1 MKEVEFLRPEF
12 VIDSCREHRAN
23 FELVV
28 LILFGVCVGCSG
40 SGHPSTPAT
49 DRGTTAPAAGNAAP
63 PSAADGPS
71 AGGMAGPSASASNT
85 PNAGAGPAAG
95 GAGASSVAAAGA
107 SAVTTPP
114 PPGDAPIRL
123 DAAALL
129 RGSCASSTVRTELL
143 PANVLFVIDR
153 SGSMLC
159 NPPPT
164 TDSLEC
170 EASPARAR
178 MQMPSK
184 WEITSDALVKALP
197 ALPPNTSVGISY
209 FSDDD
214 ECGVHSS
221 PDVPLLPNTAMQ
233 QAAIAQSLGGVK
245 PAGGTPLVGATI
257 LAYKHVH
264 NSALAGI
271 IHGNKFVV
279 VITDGAQSEMCSN
292 PPECADAA
300 SCTALLVDQE
310 VPRAAAAGVGIRT
323 FAIGVPGSER
333 SRVALSGIAKN
344 GGTAIDG
351 CDVQQGNCHFD
362 MTMVPDLGPSL
373 ARALTQIAGQTVSCE
388 LDVPQPMMG
397 QVDVGL
403 LNVVYSPSSG
413 EEPQVVFQDT
423 RAPCDAGADGWQL
436 TAGNARI
443 RLCGK
448 SCETVRSDPG
458 ARVDVVIGCPVQGPQ

>member
-1 MKEVEFLRPEF
+1 MMAPDLAK
-12 VIDSCREHRAN
+12 
-23 FELVV
+23 
-28 LILFGVCVGCSG
+28 
-40 SGHPSTPAT
+40 STPAAGQAAAAGGHASAPVAGQASMSSASAPT
-49 DRGTTAPAAGNAAP
+49 AGMAPAAG
-63 PSAADGPS
+63 S
-71 AGGMAGPSASASNT
+71 
-85 PNAGAGPAAG
+85 
-95 GAGASSVAAAGA
+95 AGASGASGMAASTAAAGSNA
-107 SAVTTPP
+107 TTSAPA
-114 PPGDAPIRL
+114 PGDAPIRL

-129 RGSCASSTVRTELL
+129 RGSCASSTVQTELL

-164 TDSLEC
+164 TDSLAC
-170 EASPARAR
+170 EASPARADMR
-178 MQMPSK
+178 MPSK
-184 WEITSDALVKALP
+184 WEITSDALVRALP
-197 ALPPNTSVGISY
+197 ALPANTSVGVSY

-214 ECGVHSS
+214 ECGVSS
-221 PDVPLLPNTAMQ
+221 APDVPLLPNTAMQ
-233 QAAIAQSLGGVK
+233 QAAIAQSLRGVK

-264 NSALAGI
+264 NSALAGTI
-271 IHGNKFVV
+271 QGNKFVV
-279 VITDGAQSEMCSN
+279 VITDGAQSEVCSN
-292 PPECADAA
+292 PPQCADAA

-310 VPRAAAAGVGIRT
+310 VPRAAARGVGIRT

-333 SRVALSGIAKN
+333 SRSVLSGMAKN

-362 MTMVPDLGPSL
+362 MTMVADLGPSL

-388 LDVPQPMMG
+388 LDVPRPMMG

-413 EEPQVVFQDT
+413 AEPKVVFQDT

-436 TAGNARI
+436 TADDTRI
-443 RLCGK
+443 RLCGA
-448 SCETVRSDPG
+448 SCDTVRTDPG